1 MRFLLYLPSIFLNF
15 ATHFDSFLSQSVIKR
30 RIMRAIHTTLT
41 LLFASIVLLPS
52 CQKSLEEKAA
62 QDAKEYTR
70 KYCPT
75 PFINNTRTD
84 SVTFNTGTR
93 VYTYYCTF
101 TDALDNQEII
111 DLNRKKLTEIL
122 AASVKEST
130 QMKPYIQAGFHF
142 QYICRS
148 ASNPDLILLQAR
160 F

>member
-1 MRFLLYLPSIFLNF
+1 MKTRHIINSLLL
-15 ATHFDSFLSQSVIKR
+15 V
-30 RIMRAIHTTLT
+30 LT
-41 LLFASIVLLPS
+41 PLLAS

-84 SVTFNTGTR
+84 SVTFNMQTH

-101 TDALDNQEII
+101 SDVLDDQEII

-122 AASVKEST
+122 SASVKEST

-148 ASNPDLILLQAR
+148 AKNPNIILLQTK